1 MSDVPEPEKPALRL
15 VKAELEAPEE
25 VGGGPESAQ
34 EPPPGPDPAGG
45 KPPRK
50 RRPERPPGEIWAG
63 CPVEALGVQGKNYY
77 YLDYLRQL
85 ATVDGHTKDRMRGVF
100 GGRSDLLQREF
111 PQYSKSGDVSGWAQE
126 KAATAMM
133 LACTEKGVWNALER
147 VRGIGAWTDGD
158 GGVVL
163 HCGDQVLVGGA
174 WRETGGI
181 DGHVYPSGPPIPR
194 PLGPREAAPKGDMP
208 ATQLVDLLATWS
220 WLRGDIDAWLLTGWI
235 CAAMFGGALEWRPL
249 VWITGDAGTGKS
261 TVQRLIRAVIGEGG
275 ILQATDATEAGIRQF
290 LMQSTIPVALDEL
303 EAEAD
308 GRKAEAIVKLAR
320 QAASGGVVLRGGADH
335 VGQEFRARSCFA
347 FSSILIPRLL
357 DQDISRIAVLDL
369 SPLPRDVV
377 PPAIDVRHWAHVG
390 RALRAQILGQWPR
403 MVETIER
410 YRLALARVGHSAR
423 GCDQY
428 GTLLGMAD
436 LAMYDSVPDDARCD
450 RLAAQLSAAAI
461 ADQTDQL
468 TDWQRCVSHLFGQHI
483 EPYRSGQRFPVGRW
497 VLAAAGLREEPK
509 QGDAAEAL
517 PSFGMKVD
525 GRGVAAE
532 LIVSNTHSAIG
543 GFYRDTHWAAGV
555 WRQAFKRIPGAAATG
570 ALSFDGAT
578 SRAYK
583 FKLSAI
589 PNLFDD
595 RPPQPAPEPA
605 YSPEDFA

>member
-1 MSDVPEPEKPALRL
+1 MTAADEPGKPNLRV
-15 VKAELEAPEE
+15 VKDELDSPQE
-25 VGGGPESAQ
+25 VGGDA
-34 EPPPGPDPAGG
+34 PPGEDGGPDPSQGSG
-45 KPPRK
+45 KPPRQ
-50 RRPERPPGEIWAG
+50 RRRERQPGEIWAG
-63 CPVEALGVQGKNYY
+63 CPVEALGVQGKVYY

-85 ATVDGHTKDRMRGVF
+85 AAVDGHTKDRMRGVF
-100 GGRSDLLQREF
+100 GGRADLLTREF
-111 PQYSKSGDVSGWAQE
+111 PQYNKGGDVSGWAQE

-147 VRGIGAWTDGD
+147 VRGLGAWSDGAA
-158 GGVVL
+158 GVVL
-163 HCGDQVLVGGA
+163 HCGDQVLVGGE
-174 WRETGGI
+174 WRTTGGI

-194 PLGPREAAPKGDMP
+194 PLGARDALPKGDLP
-208 ATQLVDLLATWS
+208 ATQLVELLDTWS

-369 SPLPRDVV
+369 APLPRDVV
-377 PPAIDVRHWAHVG
+377 PPPIDVRHWGHVG
-390 RALRAQILGQWPR
+390 RALRRQILGQWPR
-403 MVETIER
+403 AVETIER

-436 LAMYDSVPDDARCD
+436 LAMYDSMPDEARCD
-450 RLAAQLSAAAI
+450 RWAERLGAAAI
-461 ADQTDQL
+461 AEQTDQL
-468 TDWQRCVSHLFGQHI
+468 TDWQRCVAHLFGQHI

-509 QGDAAEAL
+509 QGDATSAL
-517 PSFGMKVD
+517 PAFGIKVV
-525 GRGVAAE
+525 GRGTAAE
-532 LIVSNTHSAIG
+532 LVVSNTHTAIA
-543 GFYRDTHWAAGV
+543 GFFRDTHWAAGV
-555 WRQAFKRIPGAAATG
+555 WRQALKRIPGSAATG
-570 ALSFDGAT
+570 TLSFDGVP
-578 SRAYK
+578 SRAYR

-589 PNLFDD
+589 PNLFDEG
-595 RPPQPAPEPA
+595 PLEPAPAPE
-605 YSPEDFA
+605 YSEGDFA